1 MLLWFLGAS
10 LVITWAVFHDPAVD
24 HRLVMVGAIAPDLFD
39 APTGGARVAHS
50 LVFSVGLLVV
60 VMVATIGRHSLRR
73 HLLALP
79 IGTFLHL
86 VLDGV
91 FTDPDVFWW
100 PFSGGFDGAELA
112 SISRGWW
119 NVPLE
124 LAGGAGLIWGWHRFG
139 LRDPARR
146 RRFVRT
152 GRFDPAVSLP

>member
-10 LVITWAVFHDPAVD
+10 LVIAWAVFHDPAVD

-60 VMVATIGRHSLRR
+60 VMVATIGRRSLRR

-91 FTDPDVFWW
+91 FTDSEVFWW
-100 PFSGGFDGAELA
+100 PFSGGLDSVPLPSLA
-112 SISRGWW
+112 RGWW
-119 NVPLE
+119 NVALE
-124 LAGGAGLIWGWHRFG
+124 LAGGVGLVWGWRRFG
-139 LRDPARR
+139 LGVPARR

-152 GRFDPAVSLP
+152 GRFDPAVTSP